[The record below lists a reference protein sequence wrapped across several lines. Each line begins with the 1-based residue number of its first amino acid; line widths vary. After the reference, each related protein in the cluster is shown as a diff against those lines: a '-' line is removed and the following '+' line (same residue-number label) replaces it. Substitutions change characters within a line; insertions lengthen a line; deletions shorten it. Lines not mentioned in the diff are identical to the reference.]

1 MSIPD
6 RADGATP
13 LHPERSQLDEWI
25 FVEGPS
31 DGQADDAPSREEAPA
46 GPAFAGNALVIGET
60 STGKSAL
67 LCEFFAQALAR
78 ARVAAVSGDLRPRQ
92 GAHRAPAKP
101 A

>member
-6 RADGATP
+6 RADGAAP
-13 LHPERSQLDEWI
+13 SHPERPQQNEWI

-31 DGQADDAPSREEAPA
+31 DGEANDTSSREEAPV

-60 STGKSAL
+60 SAGKSAT

-78 ARVAAVSGDLRPRQ
+78 ARAAAVSGDLRPRQ
-92 GAHRAPAKP
+92 GAHRDPAKP